1 MDDLVPVSLGFD
13 TTILTGSIAE
23 SSMKMYQRDFTAY
36 LDYAV
41 TPEIAM
47 QSSTLARW
55 RTHLS
60 ANTELSPHTI
70 NRMMSAVKR
79 LMKEAETQGY
89 VVKGTYED
97 FKHVSGVR
105 VEALKHRQKEHS
117 RVRISPDEMRML
129 TSLPDPLTLV
139 GIRDSAM
146 LHTLAS
152 SGLRVDEL
160 ATLKRSQIVSV
171 GGGHQLKVIGKNDKT
186 YRDAPL
192 SDEAYEDIKEWLARR
207 PVSSEYLFTS
217 FQGKGGQ
224 LRARPLTSVSIW
236 RIVKAYADQCG
247 LEHIKPHDFR
257 RFVGTRLA
265 KTNPRAAQKALGHKK
280 IGTTMDNYV
289 LDELEVGITNNLY

>member
-1 MDDLVPVSLGFD
+1 MDDLVPISLGFD

-23 SSMKMYQRDFTAY
+23 SSMKMYQRDFKAY

-41 TPEIAM
+41 TPVMAM
-47 QSSTLARW
+47 LPSTLARW

-60 ANTELSPHTI
+60 VNTDLSPNTI

-79 LMKEAETQGY
+79 LMDEAEAQNY
-89 VVKGTYED
+89 IPRGTSED
-97 FKHVSGVR
+97 FKRVHGVK

-139 GIRDSAM
+139 GIRDRAM

-160 ATLKRSQIVSV
+160 ATLKRSQMVSI
-171 GGGHQLKVIGKNDKT
+171 GGGHQVKVMGKNDKS

-207 PVSSEYLFTS
+207 SIISDYLFTS
-217 FQGKGGQ
+217 FQGKSGQ
-224 LRARPLTSVSIW
+224 MKAAPLTSVSIW

-289 LDELEVGITNNLY
+289 LDDLEVGITNNLY